1 MATDLENM
9 PKIGS
14 LYRLDLDGSLHAMVR
29 NIGISNGLA
38 WSSDEKFMFYIDSIP
53 RKVYRYD
60 FDTSTGNLCTLM
72 VRRESKNYRKYLSL
86 FHYHTQLMDRLIT

>member
-1 MATDLENM
+1 MATDIENM

-60 FDTSTGNLCTLM
+60 FDTSTGNICTLM
-72 VRRESKNYRKYLSL
+72 VIEAREQKLPKILVLISL
-86 FHYHTQLMDRLIT
+86 PYTANG

>member
-38 WSSDEKFMFYIDSIP
+38 RSLCF
-53 RKVYRYD
+53 
-60 FDTSTGNLCTLM
+60 TSTQYHAKSIVTILTHLQEIY
-72 VRRESKNYRKYLSL
+72 VR
-86 FHYHTQLMDRLIT
+86 